1 MIIIKR
7 GFAKKY
13 PRQFECEECGSV
25 FQVNKGEYQ
34 EVASPDGV
42 TTGEVTYTCVCPVCD
57 TVCGKSIAVQEDYF
71 PRVVTQEPEP
81 SSEETEGAE

>member
-7 GFAKKY
+7 GDAKKY
-13 PRQFECEECGSV
+13 PRVFDCEECGSV

-34 EVASPDGV
+34 EVPSPDGV

-57 TVCGKSIAVQEDYF
+57 TVCGKSVPVQEDFF
-71 PRVVTQEPEP
+71 PRTATSEPEP
-81 SSEETEGAE
+81 VTEETEGAE